1 MRYFTESGFV
11 LIQNNLNMKNLTCA
25 VFIFDGFDDYDVALT
40 MAGLNRAGNVILE
53 TFSTKGWPV
62 TSRNGLRVTPQADLR
77 NMDPEDFDL
86 LLLPGGQQWE
96 WGDNLEI
103 FPLIQATVGRRPVIA
118 IGPAALALADLGFLN
133 DVPHT
138 GNFRGYFEQYCPDY
152 EGASLFRSQLCV
164 YAGGILTVNGT
175 ILSEPARN
183 MLSLFDTLQE
193 IYATQH
199 EFFDSAHERV

>member
-1 MRYFTESGFV
+1 
-11 LIQNNLNMKNLTCA
+11 MKNLTCA

-103 FPLIQATVGRRPVIA
+103 FPLIRATIGRHPLIA
-118 IGPAALALADLGFLN
+118 IGSATLALADLGLLN
-133 DVPHT
+133 DIPHT

-152 EGASLFRSQLCV
+152 RGASLFRSQPCV
-164 YAGGILTVNGT
+164 HAGGILTVNSMA
-175 ILSEPARN
+175 LSEPARN
-183 MLSLFDTLQE
+183 MLHLFSTLQE
-193 IYATQH
+193 IHATHH
-199 EFFDSAHERV
+199 EFFDSAHERI